1 VTFDQ
6 IAIFAIL
13 ACALALFVW
22 EKLRY
27 DLVAMLA
34 LIAAI
39 ACGVVSGENA
49 FSGFSDDIVIIIG
62 SALVISAAVAKSGI
76 AEAAMRPVSGWIKSS
91 EMQIVV
97 LASIVAVLSA
107 FMKNIGALAIMIP
120 IAFQLARRNGTP
132 VSRVLMP
139 LSFAAL
145 LGGMMTLI
153 GTSPNI
159 IVSKMR
165 EEILG
170 EPYAMFD
177 FMPVAAVLTVIGI
190 VFLTFG
196 WRLLPQR
203 AEADAKDAFTDDHYQ
218 TEVLLPE
225 KNALAGKTVADFEAL
240 GEGDL
245 SIVAIVREGSR
256 RYIPSAHW
264 TLFAG
269 DILVVQGDAGA
280 LEKIVGEAKLE
291 LVHDREVPEEEEG
304 DEEGK
309 TKSKSEQ
316 AVMEAVIPP
325 DSILVGVTVE
335 QIRLRDRY
343 GLNLLSLSRRGAPV
357 RSRLQRVRLQAG
369 DVIVLRGPERYV
381 ADAPNALGCLPLAE
395 RNLRLGERRHRYR
408 AALILA
414 VAMAAAAS
422 GAVSVA
428 VAFFGAAV
436 AIMLCGAITLKEA
449 YQAIEWPILILIGA
463 LIPVSDA
470 LRTTGGAELIAAGL
484 AVVADLIPPVAAVG
498 MILIAAMAV
507 TPFLNNAAT
516 VLVMAPIGA
525 SLAQRLG
532 LNPDP
537 FLMAVAIGAAC
548 DFLTPIGHQCNTLV
562 MGPGCY
568 RFNDYWRLGLPL
580 SLLVASLG
588 TALIV
593 IAWPL

>member
-1 VTFDQ
+1 MTFDQ

-13 ACALALFVW
+13 AGALTLFVW
-22 EKLRY
+22 DRVRY

-34 LIAAI
+34 LMAGV
-39 ACGVVSGENA
+39 ACGIVAPEDA
-49 FSGFSDDIVIIIG
+49 FQGFSDDIVIIIG
-62 SALVISAAVAKSGI
+62 SALVISAAVAKSGL
-76 AEAAMRPVSGWIKSS
+76 AEAAMRPVAGWMKSS
-91 EMQIVV
+91 EMQIAV
-97 LASIVAVLSA
+97 LATIVAVLSA

-132 VSRVLMP
+132 VARVLMP

-165 EEILG
+165 QEILG

-190 VFLTFG
+190 AFLAFG
-196 WRLLPQR
+196 WRLLPR
-203 AEADAKDAFTDDHYQ
+203 RDEADAKEAFSDAHYQ
-218 TEVLLPE
+218 TEVLVPE
-225 KNALAGKTVADFEAL
+225 KAALVGKTVADFEAL
-240 GEGDL
+240 GDGDL
-245 SIVAIVREGSR
+245 TIVAILREGAR
-256 RYIPSAHW
+256 RYVPHAHW
-264 TLFAG
+264 VLFAG

-280 LEKIVGEAKLE
+280 LEKIVGEAALE
-291 LVHDREVPEEEEG
+291 LVHDREVPEEEE
-304 DEEGK
+304 DEGK
-309 TKSKSEQ
+309 NKPKSEQ
-316 AVMEAVIPP
+316 GVMEAVIPP
-325 DSILVGVTVE
+325 DSMLVGVTVE

-357 RSRLQRVRLQAG
+357 RSRLPRVRLQAG
-369 DVIVLRGPERYV
+369 DVIVLRGPEKYV

-408 AALILA
+408 AALVLA

-436 AIMLCGAITLKEA
+436 AIMAIGAITLKEA
-449 YQAIEWPILILIGA
+449 YQSIEWPILILIGA

-484 AVVADLIPPVAAVG
+484 AVVGDAIPPIAAVG
-498 MILIAAMAV
+498 MILVAAMAV

-580 SLLVASLG
+580 SLLVAFLG
-588 TALIV
+588 TALIAV
-593 IAWPL
+593 VWPL

>member
-13 ACALALFVW
+13 AAALGLFVW
-22 EKLRY
+22 DRIRY

-34 LIAAI
+34 LLAAI
-39 ACGVVSGENA
+39 ACGVIGPEDA
-49 FSGFSDDIVIIIG
+49 FSGFSDDIVIIIA
-62 SALVISAAVAKSGI
+62 SALVISAAVAKSGL
-76 AEAAMRPVSGWIKSS
+76 AEAALRPIAGWMQSS
-91 EMQIVV
+91 EMQIGV

-107 FMKNIGALAIMIP
+107 FMKNIGALAIMMP
-120 IAFQLARRNGTP
+120 IAFQLSRRSGKP

-165 EEILG
+165 QEILG
-170 EPYAMFD
+170 EPYGMFD

-190 VFLTFG
+190 VFLVFG
-196 WRLLPQR
+196 WRLLPR
-203 AEADAKDAFTDDHYQ
+203 RDEADAKDGLSDDNYQ
-218 TEVLLPE
+218 TEVRLPE
-225 KNALAGKTVADFEAL
+225 ENPLVGKTVADFEAL
-240 GEGDL
+240 GEGDV
-245 SIVAIVREGSR
+245 SVAAILRENNR
-256 RYIPSAHW
+256 RYVPSAHW
-264 TLFAG
+264 MLFAG

-280 LEKIVGEAKLE
+280 LEKIVGDSKLE
-291 LVHDREVPEEEEG
+291 LVHDREMP
-304 DEEGK
+304 DEDEKK
-309 TKSKSEQ
+309 TDQ

-325 DSILVGVTVE
+325 DSLLVGATVE
-335 QIRLRDRY
+335 QLRLRDRY
-343 GLNLLSLSRRGAPV
+343 GLNLLSLSRRGGNI

-369 DVIVLRGPERYV
+369 DVIVLRG
-381 ADAPNALGCLPLAE
+381 AAKSINDAPAALGCLPLAE

-422 GAVSVA
+422 GTVSVA

-436 AIMLCGAITLKEA
+436 AILATGALTLKEA
-449 YQAIEWPILILIGA
+449 YQVIEWPILVLLGA

-470 LRTTGGAELIAAGL
+470 LRTTGGAEIIAAGL
-484 AVVADLIPPVAAVG
+484 AVVADMVPPTGAVG
-498 MILIAAMAV
+498 LILIAAMAV

-525 SLAQRLG
+525 SLALRLG

-537 FLMAVAIGAAC
+537 FLMAVAVGAAC

-580 SLLVASLG
+580 SVLVATLG
-588 TALIV
+588 TFLIV
-593 IAWPL
+593 MVWPLS

>member
-1 VTFDQ
+1 MTFEQ

-13 ACALALFVW
+13 GGALALFVW
-22 EKLRY
+22 DRLRY

-34 LIAAI
+34 LLAAL
-39 ACGVVSGENA
+39 ACGVVKPEEA
-49 FSGFSDDIVIIIG
+49 FRGFSDDIVIIIA
-62 SALVISAAVAKSGI
+62 SALVISAAIAKSGI
-76 AEAAMRPVSGWIKSS
+76 AEAALRPVAGWMRSS

-97 LASIVAVLSA
+97 LATIVAVLSA
-107 FMKNIGALAIMIP
+107 FMKNIGALAIMMP
-120 IAFQLARRNGTP
+120 IAFQLAKRNGTP
-132 VSRVLMP
+132 VARVLMP
-139 LSFAAL
+139 MSFAAL

-165 EEILG
+165 QEMLG

-177 FMPVAAVLTVIGI
+177 FLPVAAVLTVLGI
-190 VFLTFG
+190 AFLTFG
-196 WRLLPQR
+196 WRLLPKR
-203 AEADAKDAFTDDHYQ
+203 EGGGGKEAFSDDNYQ

-225 KNALAGKTVADFEAL
+225 KNALVGKTVADLEAL

-245 SIVAIVREGSR
+245 SVAAIIREGAR
-256 RYIPSAHW
+256 RYVPRGHW

-269 DILVVQGDAGA
+269 DILVVQCDATV
-280 LEKIVGEAKLE
+280 LEKIVGDANLE
-291 LVHDREVPEEEEG
+291 VVNDREVPEE
-304 DEEGK
+304 DK
-309 TKSKSEQ
+309 DAKSDL

-335 QIRLRDRY
+335 QLRLRDRY
-343 GLNLLSLSRRGAPV
+343 GINLLSLSRRGAPV
-357 RSRLQRVRLQAG
+357 RTRLQRARLQAG
-369 DVIVLRGPERYV
+369 DVIVLRGPEKNV
-381 ADAPNALGCLPLAE
+381 ADAPSALGCLPLAE

-422 GAVSVA
+422 GTVSVA
-428 VAFFGAAV
+428 VAFFAAAV
-436 AIMLCGAITLKEA
+436 AILAVGALTLKEA
-449 YQAIEWPILILIGA
+449 YQVIEWPILILLGA

-484 AVVADLIPPVAAVG
+484 SVVANQIPPIAAVG
-498 MILIAAMAV
+498 LVLVAAMAV

-525 SLAQRLG
+525 SLAERLG

-537 FLMAVAIGAAC
+537 FLMAVAVGAAS

-580 SLLVASLG
+580 SVLVALLG
-588 TALIV
+588 TALIAFV
-593 IAWPL
+593 WPLG

>member
-1 VTFDQ
+1 MTFEQ

-13 ACALALFVW
+13 AGALTLFVW
-22 EKLRY
+22 DKIRY

-34 LIAAI
+34 LIAAV
-39 ACGVVSGENA
+39 ACGVVSGEAA
-49 FSGFSDDIVIIIG
+49 FRGFSDDIVIIIG

-76 AEAAMRPVSGWIKSS
+76 AEAAMRPVAGWMKSS
-91 EMQIVV
+91 EMQILV

-165 EEILG
+165 QEILG

-190 VFLTFG
+190 AFLTFG

-203 AEADAKDAFTDDHYQ
+203 AEADAKDAFTDDNYQ
-218 TEVLLPE
+218 TEVRLPD
-225 KNALAGKTVADFEAL
+225 KNALVGKTVADFEAL

-245 SIVAIVREGSR
+245 SIVAIMREGAR
-256 RYIPSAHW
+256 RYIPNEHW

-269 DILVVQGDAGA
+269 DILVVQGDASA

-291 LVHDREVPEEEEG
+291 LVHDREVPEEE
-304 DEEGK
+304 DEDGK
-309 TKSKSEQ
+309 SKPKSEQ

-369 DVIVLRGPERYV
+369 DVIVLRGPEKYV

-422 GAVSVA
+422 GTVSVA
-428 VAFFGAAV
+428 IAFFGAAV
-436 AIMLCGAITLKEA
+436 AIMISGAITLKEA
-449 YQAIEWPILILIGA
+449 YQAIEWPILVLIGA

-484 AVVADLIPPVAAVG
+484 AVVADAIPPVAAVA

-593 IAWPL
+593 LVWPL

>member
-1 VTFDQ
+1 MDPVTFDQ

-13 ACALALFVW
+13 AAALGLFVW
-22 EKLRY
+22 DRIRY

-34 LIAAI
+34 LMAAV
-39 ACGVVSGENA
+39 ACGVVSPAAA
-49 FSGFSDDIVIIIG
+49 FHGFSDDIVIIIA
-62 SALVISAAVAKSGI
+62 SALVISAAVAKSGL
-76 AEAAMRPVSGWIKSS
+76 AEAALRPVAGWMKSS
-91 EMQIVV
+91 EMQVGV

-107 FMKNIGALAIMIP
+107 FMKNIGALAIMMP
-120 IAFQLARRNGTP
+120 IAFQLSRRNETP

-165 EEILG
+165 QEILG
-170 EPYAMFD
+170 EPYGMFD
-177 FMPVAAVLTVIGI
+177 FFPVAAVLTVIGV
-190 VFLTFG
+190 VFLIFG
-196 WRLLPQR
+196 WRLLPR
-203 AEADAKDAFTDDHYQ
+203 RDEADAKDAFSDDNYP
-218 TEVLLPE
+218 TEVRLPDE
-225 KNALAGKTVADFEAL
+225 NPLVGKTVADFEAL
-240 GEGDL
+240 GEGDMT
-245 SIVAIVREGSR
+245 VAAILRENNR
-256 RYIPSAHW
+256 RYVPNAHW

-280 LEKIVGEAKLE
+280 LEKIVAEAKLE
-291 LVHDREVPEEEEG
+291 LVHDREMP
-304 DEEGK
+304 DEDEKK
-309 TKSKSEQ
+309 TDQ

-325 DSILVGVTVE
+325 DSLLVGSTVE
-335 QIRLRDRY
+335 QLRLRDRY
-343 GLNLLSLSRRGAPV
+343 GLNLLSLSRRGGNI
-357 RSRLQRVRLQAG
+357 RNRLQRVRLQAG
-369 DVIVLRGPERYV
+369 DVIVLRGAV
-381 ADAPNALGCLPLAE
+381 KSVNDAPAVLGCLPLAE

-408 AALILA
+408 AAIILA
-414 VAMAAAAS
+414 IAMGAAAS
-422 GAVSVA
+422 GTVSVA
-428 VAFFGAAV
+428 IAFFGAAV
-436 AIMLCGAITLKEA
+436 AILATGALTLKEA
-449 YQAIEWPILILIGA
+449 YQVIEWPILVLLGA

-484 AVVADLIPPVAAVG
+484 AVVADMVPPTGAVG
-498 MILIAAMAV
+498 LILVAAMAV

-537 FLMAVAIGAAC
+537 FLMAVAVGAAS

-580 SLLVASLG
+580 SVLVATLG
-588 TALIV
+588 TFLIV
-593 IAWPL
+593 MVWPL

>member
-1 VTFDQ
+1 MTFDQ

-13 ACALALFVW
+13 AGALALFVW
-22 EKLRY
+22 DRVRY

-34 LIAAI
+34 LMAAV
-39 ACGVVSGENA
+39 ACGVVGPEDA
-49 FSGFSDDIVIIIG
+49 FRGFSDDIVIIIG

-76 AEAAMRPVSGWIKSS
+76 AEAAMRPVAGWMKSS
-91 EMQIVV
+91 EMQIAV
-97 LASIVAVLSA
+97 LATIVAVLSA

-132 VSRVLMP
+132 VARVLMP

-165 EEILG
+165 QEILG

-190 VFLTFG
+190 AFLAFG
-196 WRLLPQR
+196 WRLLPR
-203 AEADAKDAFTDDHYQ
+203 RDEADAKDAFSDEHYQ
-218 TEVLLPE
+218 TEVRLPE
-225 KNALAGKTVADFEAL
+225 KAALVGKSVADFEAL
-240 GEGDL
+240 GDGDL
-245 SIVAIVREGSR
+245 SIVAILREGAR
-256 RYIPSAHW
+256 RYVPHAHW

-280 LEKIVGEAKLE
+280 LEKIVGEAGLE
-291 LVHDREVPEEEEG
+291 LVHDREVPE
-304 DEEGK
+304 DDDEGK
-309 TKSKSEQ
+309 SKPKSEQ
-316 AVMEAVIPP
+316 SVMEAVIPP
-325 DSILVGVTVE
+325 DSMLVGVTVE

-357 RSRLQRVRLQAG
+357 RSRLQRARLQAG

-381 ADAPNALGCLPLAE
+381 ADAPSALGCLPLAE

-436 AIMLCGAITLKEA
+436 AIMAIGAITLKEA

-484 AVVADLIPPVAAVG
+484 AVAADAIPPIAAVG
-498 MILIAAMAV
+498 MILLAAMAV

-580 SLLVASLG
+580 SLLVATLG
-588 TALIV
+588 TALIALV
-593 IAWPL
+593 WPL